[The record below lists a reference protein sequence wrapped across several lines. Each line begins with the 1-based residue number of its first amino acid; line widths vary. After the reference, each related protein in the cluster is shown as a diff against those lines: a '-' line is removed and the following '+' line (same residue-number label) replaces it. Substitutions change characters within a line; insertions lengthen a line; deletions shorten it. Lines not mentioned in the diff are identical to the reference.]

1 MADYPERD
9 DDADT
14 DPAETFDEETVGAAD
29 DGEADPEDLVDLLDV
44 TRAEGDAD
52 EDDED
57 SEIGE
62 DLDDDEI
69 VDAEQDEPL
78 ADPEDDDLAARG
90 DEYQEDLSVD
100 VDSIPRS
107 TRGR

>member
-1 MADYPERD
+1 MADYPD
-9 DDADT
+9 DSDDQ
-14 DPAETFDEETVGAAD
+14 DLAETVDEETVGAAD

-44 TRAEGDAD
+44 TRADGDAD

-57 SEIGE
+57 SKIGE

-69 VDAEQDEPL
+69 VATEEDEPL

-107 TRGR
+107 IRGR